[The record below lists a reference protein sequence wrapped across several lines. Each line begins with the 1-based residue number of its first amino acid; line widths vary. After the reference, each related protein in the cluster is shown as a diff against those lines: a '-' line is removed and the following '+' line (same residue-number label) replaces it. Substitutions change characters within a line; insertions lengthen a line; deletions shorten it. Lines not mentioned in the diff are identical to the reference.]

1 MALHRMVALM
11 RSRLFWRRS
20 AAAAGIYASVV
31 LGFFGTV
38 IVAHAFTTR
47 VLGLYAIVIAATG
60 FFQTLL
66 DLTIEEAL
74 VKYGFRFQEREDWG
88 RLRRLFGRAL
98 QLKLAGGVVAGLC
111 LLALAPAAHAL
122 FGDDRLLKP
131 MLIAAALP
139 LVQAPENVGGV
150 ALILR
155 GRYDIRAFFLF
166 LSMALRLGAIAIGTR
181 YGLTQTIAA
190 IVVAQVLATAA
201 VLGAGWAAFRRN
213 PRVAAVPIGDER
225 PEIARFVFQSSLAT
239 GVVALRSTLS
249 PLLLGVVSSPNQVG
263 YFRVAQAPQQGFAAL
278 SAPARLVLLTEQT
291 RAWERGTRDVGLR
304 GRAPLLARRRSGSRC
319 RGPAAAVDGARPG
332 PAVLH
337 VQERRCDR
345 RASPDRRRGRAAVR
359 LRLDEELSRS
369 RSGGRSYGSGRT
381 DSRRS
386 SSSRSSS
393 SSARPGARPAPRAR
407 CSPPRWCSSLSGPR
421 SSCGS
426 GASRRARERH
436 PPQPEAVLP

>member
-1 MALHRMVALM
+1 MVVLM

-122 FGDDRLLKP
+122 FGDGRLLKP

-213 PRVAAVPIGDER
+213 PRVAAVPIGEER
-225 PEIARFVFQSSLAT
+225 PEITRFVMQSSLAT

-263 YFRVAQAPQQGFAAL
+263 YFRVAQAPQQGLRRAVGAGAARAVDGADPSL
-278 SAPARLVLLTEQT
+278 GARHA
-291 RAWERGTRDVGLR
+291 RVGLR
-304 GRAPLLARRRSGSRC
+304 RCAPLLVRRRSGSPG
-319 RGPAAAVDGARPG
+319 RGPAPAVAGARPG

-345 RASPDRRRGRAAVR
+345 MRFA
-359 LRLDEELSRS
+359 
-369 RSGGRSYGSGRT
+369 
-381 DSRRS
+381 
-386 SSSRSSS
+386 
-393 SSARPGARPAPRAR
+393 
-407 CSPPRWCSSLSGPR
+407 
-421 SSCGS
+421 
-426 GASRRARERH
+426 
-436 PPQPEAVLP
+436 

>member
-1 MALHRMVALM
+1 MTAVM

-20 AAAAGIYASVV
+20 AAAAGIYASVI

-98 QLKLAGGVVAGLC
+98 QLKLAGGVLAGVF

-131 MLIAAALP
+131 LLIAAALP

-166 LSMALRLGAIAIGTR
+166 LSMALRLGAIAFGTR
-181 YGLTQTIAA
+181 YGLTETIAA
-190 IVVAQVLATAA
+190 IVVAQIVATAA
-201 VLGAGWAAFRRN
+201 VLAAGWVAFRRN
-213 PRVAAVPIGDER
+213 PRVAAVPIGAER
-225 PEIARFVFQSSLAT
+225 PEITRFVLQSSLAT

-249 PLLLGVVSSPNQVG
+249 PLLLGVVSSPIQVA

-291 RAWERGTRDVGLR
+291 RAWERGTRESVFAGV
-304 GRAPLLARRRSGSRC
+304 RRYSLGA
-319 RGPAAAVDGARPG
+319 AAAVIVAVPVLVWLAPDLVRLFFTSKNIGATDALRLMVVASALQFVFGWTKSFPVSIGRPKLRIWAHG
-332 PAVLH
+332 IETLVLIPLVVVLGAVWG
-337 VQERRCDR
+337 
-345 RASPDRRRGRAAVR
+345 ATGAAAAVIASTVAFIAFWTALF
-359 LRLDEELSRS
+359 LRI
-369 RSGGRSYGSGRT
+369 
-381 DSRRS
+381 RRE
-386 SSSRSSS
+386 
-393 SSARPGARPAPRAR
+393 PASQSTA
-407 CSPPRWCSSLSGPR
+407 
-421 SSCGS
+421 
-426 GASRRARERH
+426 A
-436 PPQPEAVLP
+436 PQPVEALLP

>member
-1 MALHRMVALM
+1 M
-11 RSRLFWRRS
+11 
-20 AAAAGIYASVV
+20 
-31 LGFFGTV
+31 
-38 IVAHAFTTR
+38 
-47 VLGLYAIVIAATG
+47 IAATG

-88 RLRRLFGRAL
+88 RLRRLFGQAL

-122 FGDDRLLKP
+122 FGDDRLLRP

-166 LSMALRLGAIAIGTR
+166 LSMALRLGGIAVGAR

-190 IVVAQVLATAA
+190 IVVAQVLATTA

-213 PRVAAVPIGDER
+213 PRVAAVPIGEER
-225 PEIARFVFQSSLAT
+225 PEITRFVMQSTLAT

-291 RAWERGTRDVGLR
+291 RAWERGTRESVFAGV
-304 GRAPLLARRRSGSRC
+304 RRYSLGA
-319 RGPAAAVDGARPG
+319 AAAVLVAVPLLLWLAPDLVRLFFTSKNVGATDALRLIVVAGALQFVFGWTKSFPVSIGRPKLRVWAHG
-332 PAVLH
+332 IETLVLIPLVVVLGSAWGATGAAGAVLAST
-337 VQERRCDR
+337 VAFIAFWTALFLRIRRE
-345 RASPDRRRGRAAVR
+345 P
-359 LRLDEELSRS
+359 
-369 RSGGRSYGSGRT
+369 GSQGT
-381 DSRRS
+381 
-386 SSSRSSS
+386 
-393 SSARPGARPAPRAR
+393 
-407 CSPPRWCSSLSGPR
+407 
-421 SSCGS
+421 
-426 GASRRARERH
+426 H
-436 PPQPEAVLP
+436 PPQPEAVLLP

>member
-1 MALHRMVALM
+1 MVGLM

-31 LGFFGTV
+31 LGFLGTV

-47 VLGLYAIVIAATG
+47 LLGLYAIVIAATG

-111 LLALAPAAHAL
+111 LLAVAPAAHAL
-122 FGDDRLLKP
+122 FGDGRLLKP

-166 LSMALRLGAIAIGTR
+166 VSMALRLGAIAVGTR
-181 YGLTQTIAA
+181 YGLTETIAA

-201 VLGAGWAAFRRN
+201 VLGAGWVAFRRN
-213 PRVAAVPIGDER
+213 PRVDAVPIGEER
-225 PEIARFVFQSSLAT
+225 PEIARFVMQSTLAT
-239 GVVALRSTLS
+239 GVVALRGTLS

-263 YFRVAQAPQQGFAAL
+263 YFRVAQSPQQGFAAL

-291 RAWERGTRDVGLR
+291 RAWERGTRESVVNGNQN
-304 GRAPLLARRRSGSRC
+304 
-319 RGPAAAVDGARPG
+319 V
-332 PAVLH
+332 
-337 VQERRCDR
+337 
-345 RASPDRRRGRAAVR
+345 AVR
-359 LRLDEELSRS
+359 VGIRSAPQRQSWSRS
-369 RSGGRSYGSGRT
+369 RSCCGSRPIWSG
-381 DSRRS
+381 
-386 SSSRSSS
+386 SSSRPGT
-393 SSARPGARPAPRAR
+393 SARRTRFA
-407 CSPPRWCSSLSGPR
+407 
-421 SSCGS
+421 
-426 GASRRARERH
+426 
-436 PPQPEAVLP
+436 

>member
-1 MALHRMVALM
+1 M
-11 RSRLFWRRS
+11 RSPLFWRRS

-38 IVAHAFTTR
+38 IAAHAFTTR
-47 VLGLYAIVIAATG
+47 ILGLYAIVIAATG

-98 QLKLAGGVVAGLC
+98 QLKLAGGVLAGVF
-111 LLALAPAAHAL
+111 LLALAPAGHAL

-131 MLIAAALP
+131 LLIAAALP

-190 IVVAQVLATAA
+190 IVVAQILATAA

-213 PRVAAVPIGDER
+213 PRVAAVPIGGER
-225 PEIARFVFQSSLAT
+225 PEIVRFVVQSTLAT
-239 GVVALRSTLS
+239 GVVALRTTLS
-249 PLLLGVVSSPNQVG
+249 PLLLGIVSSPVQVG
-263 YFRVAQAPQQGFAAL
+263 YFRVAQSPQQGFAAL

-291 RAWERGTRDVGLR
+291 RAWERGTREEVFAGIRRYSL
-304 GRAPLLARRRSGSRC
+304 GAAAGALIAVPLLLWLAPDLVRLLFSSKNVGATDALRLIVVAGALQFVFGWTKSFPVSIGRPKLRVWAHGIETLVLVPLVVVLGAVWGATGAAGAVLVSTVAFIAFWTVLFLRIRREPASQS
-319 RGPAAAVDGARPG
+319 AAA
-332 PAVLH
+332 
-337 VQERRCDR
+337 
-345 RASPDRRRGRAAVR
+345 
-359 LRLDEELSRS
+359 
-369 RSGGRSYGSGRT
+369 
-381 DSRRS
+381 
-386 SSSRSSS
+386 
-393 SSARPGARPAPRAR
+393 
-407 CSPPRWCSSLSGPR
+407 
-421 SSCGS
+421 
-426 GASRRARERH
+426 
-436 PPQPEAVLP
+436 PQPVEAVLP

>member
-1 MALHRMVALM
+1 MVLLM

-38 IVAHAFTTR
+38 IAAHAFTTR
-47 VLGLYAIVIAATG
+47 VLGLYALVIAATG

-98 QLKLAGGVVAGLC
+98 QLKLLGGLVAAVC
-111 LLALAPAAHAL
+111 LVALAPAAHAL
-122 FGDDRLLKP
+122 FGDDRLLRP
-131 MLIAAALP
+131 MLIAAVLP

-166 LSMALRLGAIAIGTR
+166 LSMALRLAAIAVGTR

-190 IVVAQVLATAA
+190 IVVAQVLATSA
-201 VLGAGWAAFRRN
+201 VLAAGWVAFRRN
-213 PRVAAVPIGDER
+213 PRVASVALGSER
-225 PEIARFVFQSSLAT
+225 SEIIRFVAQSSVAT

-249 PLLLGVVSSPNQVG
+249 PLLLGVVSSPTQVG
-263 YFRVAQAPQQGFAAL
+263 YFRVAQSPQQGFAAL

-291 RAWERGTRDVGLR
+291 RDWERGTRDTVFAGI
-304 GRAPLLARRRSGSRC
+304 RRYSLGA
-319 RGPAAAVDGARPG
+319 AAAVVV
-332 PAVLH
+332 AVPLLLWL
-337 VQERRCDR
+337 
-345 RASPDRRRGRAAVR
+345 APDLVR
-359 LRLDEELSRS
+359 LFFTSKNVGATDALRLIVVAGALQFVFGWTKSFPVS
-369 RSGGRSYGSGRT
+369 IGRPKLRIWAHGIETLVLIPLVVVFGAAWGVTGAAGAVVASTVAFIAFWTALFLRI
-381 DSRRS
+381 RREP
-386 SSSRSSS
+386 
-393 SSARPGARPAPRAR
+393 ANQAVPAP
-407 CSPPRWCSSLSGPR
+407 
-421 SSCGS
+421 
-426 GASRRARERH
+426 
-436 PPQPEAVLP
+436 QPVEVLLP

>member
-1 MALHRMVALM
+1 MMALM

-38 IVAHAFTTR
+38 IAAHAFSTH
-47 VLGLYAIVIAATG
+47 VLGLYALVIAATG

-98 QLKLAGGVVAGLC
+98 QVKVAGGLLAGAC
-111 LLALAPAAHAL
+111 LLALAPAAGAL
-122 FGDDRLLKP
+122 FGDDRLLGP

-155 GRYDIRAFFLF
+155 GRYDVRAFFLF
-166 LSMALRLGAIAIGTR
+166 LSMALRLGAIAVGTR

-190 IVVAQVLATAA
+190 IVVAQVIATMA
-201 VLGAGWAAFRRN
+201 VLGAGWVAFRRN
-213 PRVAAVPIGDER
+213 PRVTALPLGDER
-225 PEIARFVFQSSLAT
+225 PEILRFVVQSSVAT
-239 GVVALRSTLS
+239 GVVALRTTLT
-249 PLLLGVVSSPNQVG
+249 PLLLGIVSSPVQVG

-291 RAWERGTRDVGLR
+291 RAWERGTRETVFG
-304 GRAPLLARRRSGSRC
+304 GVRRYSLGA
-319 RGPAAAVDGARPG
+319 AAAVVVAVPLLLWLAPDLVRIFFTSKNAGATDALRLIVVAGALQFVFGWTKSFPVSIGRPKLRIWTHG
-332 PAVLH
+332 VETLVLIPLVVAFGVEWGATGAAGAVL
-337 VQERRCDR
+337 
-345 RASPDRRRGRAAVR
+345 AATVVFVLYWSVLF
-359 LRLDEELSRS
+359 LRIKKEPNLTVTPPTQAAEVV
-369 RSGGRSYGSGRT
+369 
-381 DSRRS
+381 
-386 SSSRSSS
+386 
-393 SSARPGARPAPRAR
+393 AP
-407 CSPPRWCSSLSGPR
+407 
-421 SSCGS
+421 
-426 GASRRARERH
+426 
-436 PPQPEAVLP
+436 